1 MADRGQHNP
10 SVNETKGFP
19 PWAWIGCGCLGA
31 VAGILFFTM
40 AAGFWAVR
48 KARDFGKEIADPE
61 TREERVLAVLG
72 AEKLPGGYHPVIAF
86 SVPYLLEVAV
96 LSDRAPDESG
106 KPPELGDHA
115 FFYFSYPTLGQDQE
129 PVRDFFG
136 GRRDNL
142 DQLGPH
148 RIDLVLRERI
158 ATGSIARGRND
169 VLWVAHRGVLHSD
182 DTGDSKDGLLS
193 LFLFDC
199 GDSRNRFAMWL
210 GPDPDPD
217 TPVAELDRSGTVA
230 DPGEIGA
237 FPLPDRALPL
247 KPRRIDIQFLR

>member
-1 MADRGQHNP
+1 
-10 SVNETKGFP
+10 VNEAKGFP

-40 AAGFWAVR
+40 AVGFWAVR

-96 LSDRAPDESG
+96 LSDGAPHESG

-115 FFYFSYPTLGQDQE
+115 FFYFSYPTLGQDQQ
-129 PVRDFFG
+129 PVRDFFE
-136 GRRDNL
+136 GRRDDL

-158 ATGSIARGRND
+158 ANGSIAHGRYD
-169 VLWVAHRGVLHSD
+169 VLWVAHRGVLHSGE
-182 DTGDSKDGLLS
+182 TGDPKEGLLS

-199 GDSRNRFAMWL
+199 GDSRNRFALWL
-210 GPDPDPD
+210 GPDPDPQ
-217 TPVAELDRSGTVA
+217 TPVAELDRSGTVS
-230 DPGEIGA
+230 DPGAME
-237 FPLPDRALPL
+237 R
-247 KPRRIDIQFLR
+247 FLSPIEPCP